1 MSHTHLTAPTQFLN
15 VDGAQ
20 LAYRRWGNAT
30 TGQPPLLMLQH
41 FRGGMDHWDP
51 LMTDGLA
58 EGRG

>member
-30 TGQPPLLMLQH
+30 MG
-41 FRGGMDHWDP
+41 
-51 LMTDGLA
+51 
-58 EGRG
+58 